1 LAASS
6 DTWSPLARTGHRRL
20 LRQRTGEHAAMTDEK
35 KSFWSGATGAIAAV
49 TALITAVGGLLAVL
63 IQLGVFGGS
72 GGESSQGA
80 IVPQVTTTSQPS
92 WAQQANRICA
102 RTNDAIN
109 ALPDESETVDP
120 MAAVGQVRE
129 ALTLNKR
136 MVRDLAE
143 LTPPPGRETD
153 VEEFLRLG
161 AGMND
166 AVEEFVA
173 GIRAGDVVAAQSQM
187 SRAKRLGRS
196 FDNSAIGLGATTCAE
211 GASLSDATLG

>member
-1 LAASS
+1 
-6 DTWSPLARTGHRRL
+6 
-20 LRQRTGEHAAMTDEK
+20 MTDEK

-63 IQLGVFGGS
+63 IQLGVFGGD
-72 GGESSQGA
+72 GGESSLGA
-80 IVPQVTTTSQPS
+80 IVPPVTVSQGSQPN

-109 ALPDESETVDP
+109 ALPDRAETTDP
-120 MAAVGQVRE
+120 AAALSQVRE

-136 MVRDLAE
+136 MVRDLSA
-143 LTPPPGRETD
+143 LTPPTGRQDD

-166 AVEEFVA
+166 AGEEFVA
-173 GIRAGDVVAAQSQM
+173 GLQVGDVVVAQQQV
-187 SRAKRLGRS
+187 SRLKRLGRS

-211 GASLSDATLG
+211 GASLTDATLG

>member
-1 LAASS
+1 
-6 DTWSPLARTGHRRL
+6 
-20 LRQRTGEHAAMTDEK
+20 MTDEK

-80 IVPQVTTTSQPS
+80 IVPQVTTSASQPN

-109 ALPDESETVDP
+109 ALPNKSETVDP
-120 MAAVGQVRE
+120 LAALDQVRE
-129 ALTLNKR
+129 AVTLSKR
-136 MVRDLAE
+136 MVRDLAA
-143 LTPPPGRETD
+143 LTPPPDREAD
-153 VEEFLRLG
+153 VEEFVRLG
-161 AGMND
+161 ASMND
-166 AVEEFVA
+166 AGEEFVA
-173 GIRAGDVVAAQSQM
+173 AIQAGDVVAAQRQVP
-187 SRAKRLGRS
+187 RLKRLGRS
-196 FDNSAIGLGATTCAE
+196 FDDSAIGLGATTCAE

>member
-1 LAASS
+1 
-6 DTWSPLARTGHRRL
+6 
-20 LRQRTGEHAAMTDEK
+20 MTDEK

-80 IVPQVTTTSQPS
+80 IVPQVTTSASQPN

-143 LTPPPGRETD
+143 LTPPPGREAD

-166 AVEEFVA
+166 AAEEFVA
-173 GIRAGDVVAAQSQM
+173 GIRAGDVVAAQSQI
-187 SRAKRLGRS
+187 SRLKRLGRS

>member
-1 LAASS
+1 
-6 DTWSPLARTGHRRL
+6 
-20 LRQRTGEHAAMTDEK
+20 MTDEK

-63 IQLGVFGGS
+63 IQLGVFGG
-72 GGESSQGA
+72 GGDETSQGA
-80 IVPQVTTTSQPS
+80 IVPQVTTAQPN

-109 ALPDESETVDP
+109 ALPDRAETVDP
-120 MAAVGQVRE
+120 AAALTQVRE

-136 MVRDLAE
+136 MVRDLGA
-143 LTPPPGRETD
+143 LTPPPDREGD

-166 AVEEFVA
+166 AAEEFVA
-173 GIRAGDVVAAQSQM
+173 GLQVGDVVVAQQQIG
-187 SRAKRLGRS
+187 RLKRLGRS
-196 FDNSAIGLGATTCAE
+196 FDDSAIGLGATTCAE
-211 GASLSDATLG
+211 GASLSDSTFGAG

>member
-1 LAASS
+1 
-6 DTWSPLARTGHRRL
+6 
-20 LRQRTGEHAAMTDEK
+20 MTDEK

-80 IVPQVTTTSQPS
+80 ILPQVTVPQPN

-120 MAAVGQVRE
+120 MAALGQVRE

-143 LTPPPGRETD
+143 LTPPTGREAD

-166 AVEEFVA
+166 AAEELVA
-173 GIRAGDVVAAQSQM
+173 GVRAGDPVAAQLQIG
-187 SRAKRLGRS
+187 RLKRLGRT

-211 GASLSDATLG
+211 GASLSNSTLGAG

>member
-1 LAASS
+1 
-6 DTWSPLARTGHRRL
+6 
-20 LRQRTGEHAAMTDEK
+20 MTDEK

-63 IQLGVFGGS
+63 IQLGVFGGD

-80 IVPQVTTTSQPS
+80 IVPPVTVSQASQPN

-109 ALPDESETVDP
+109 ALPDRAETTDP
-120 MAAVGQVRE
+120 AAALSQVRE

-136 MVRDLAE
+136 MVRDLSA
-143 LTPPPGRETD
+143 LTPPTDRQND

-161 AGMND
+161 AGIND
-166 AVEEFVA
+166 AAEEFVA
-173 GIRAGDVVAAQSQM
+173 GLQVGDVVVAQQQV
-187 SRAKRLGRS
+187 SRLKRLGRS

-211 GASLSDATLG
+211 GASLTDATLG